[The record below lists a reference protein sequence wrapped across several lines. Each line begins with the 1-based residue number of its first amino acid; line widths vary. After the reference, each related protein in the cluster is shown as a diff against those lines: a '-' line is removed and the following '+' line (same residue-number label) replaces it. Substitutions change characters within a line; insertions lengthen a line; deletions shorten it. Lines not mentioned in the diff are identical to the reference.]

1 MFLVII
7 FSLLF
12 LISIL
17 PFSIYICSLRILQF
31 EEANTMSITRCK
43 KNVIFLWSCFRKK
56 VKDHDAI
63 LNAVECYVLIFLFPS
78 IYLFIYFTFC
88 LEKKWKCLWL

>member
-43 KNVIFLWSCFRKK
+43 KDVIFLWSFVRKK

-63 LNAVECYVLIFLFPS
+63 LNAVEFGFHHRFNLVRGSVLAS
-78 IYLFIYFTFC
+78 SG
-88 LEKKWKCLWL
+88 